1 VLNKDASIS
10 SGVGKAD
17 PACTVCE
24 MAVVWAQ
31 NQLRE
36 NRTREQ
42 IDSYL
47 NRVGTQNPQ
56 DTSVIMSL

>member
-1 VLNKDASIS
+1 
-10 SGVGKAD
+10 
-17 PACTVCE
+17 
-24 MAVVWAQ
+24 MAVIWAQ

-47 NRVGTQNPQ
+47 NQVGTQNPQ